1 MLFIRFVSFVD
12 FMPQFEVGQKELIDI
27 HHYTYLIDMCS
38 LGKAPEALA
47 QLVYDM
53 NEILAHQ
60 IYFSTQ
66 NRNNYHKMM
75 KTDQFIYSKAYKVF
89 LQHFMGVEWF
99 SEYIGLGLS
108 DINPKEK
115 DINCLT
121 QTVFYTHDLMRSQM
135 YRQEYEFEKECI
147 NQMARTNWRRFTSF
161 FNGSHIPSRSYRA
174 EISIGRGYT
183 YSKYNTLMHFLN
195 IAEAY
200 WSNPDVNNIQV
211 FGKDIRTLLAISCQ
225 KIFFNPRHCGYY
237 YYGPLELRQ
246 NYRVELDLA
255 LGSVTGAAGPQVSMS
270 SGGRN
275 EFNNLTIVDRV
286 YEFSYLKG
294 ILQKLFESAN
304 GARFKSDNGVLNLL
318 LLSLQLDFGLFD
330 EYAKLLNIPFM
341 KDLQHEADTKELQVE
356 IANLIYDFDRKHN
369 ADSVTRS
376 KVETL
381 IFQAS
386 YNFIINKNFDLHS
399 PQFKLIQMLNGDPD
413 YQEYLLLCK
422 IYMSLCQIN
431 KSVEV
436 DYYKIKCNGLFHIV
450 IPQNFS
456 KKTSDYLEQI
466 TIHHS
471 FSEIDGIMKY
481 DDISVFDLRPH
492 QPEINLYTIKL
503 QSKTDIQSMVKY
515 IEFTNVFQTLS
526 TEEQYLIFIGDNVI
540 LVDVVDGGE
549 MNIRI
554 NQVDANI
561 STIFFNEA
569 ISFIPCFKYTEGE
582 DVIMFTSRNIHYL
595 VDKGGQYC
603 PDYYG
608 MKHELIDCIIS
619 DELYCDLNDDP
630 AFRQSKLSDL
640 VTESKVVVYFPD
652 YLLLVSSRQQLINL
666 LDYAIYIR
674 NISFFILVLFML
686 ERTSM
691 TLTYKEKKDK
701 VVQITG

>member
-1 MLFIRFVSFVD
+1 
-12 FMPQFEVGQKELIDI
+12 MPQFEVGQQELIDI

-38 LGKAPEALA
+38 LGEIPEALS
-47 QLVYDM
+47 QLVLAM
-53 NEILAHQ
+53 NQDFAQ
-60 IYFSTQ
+60 KIYYSTQ
-66 NRNNYHKMM
+66 NRNSYHKIM
-75 KTDQFIYSKAYKVF
+75 KTSQFLNSKAFSHF
-89 LQHFMGVEWF
+89 LHHFMGVEWF
-99 SEYIGLGLS
+99 GEYIGLGFS
-108 DINPKEK
+108 TINPKEK

-121 QTVFYTHDLMRSQM
+121 QTVFYSQDLMRSQQ
-135 YRQEYEFEKECI
+135 YRQEYEFEKECV
-147 NQMARTNWRRFTSF
+147 NEMSRANSRGFMSMFGGR
-161 FNGSHIPSRSYRA
+161 HIADRQYRA
-174 EISIGRGYT
+174 ELSIGKGYT

-195 IAEAY
+195 VAEAY
-200 WSNPDVNNIQV
+200 WTNPDVNNIQV
-211 FGKDIRTLLAISCQ
+211 FGKDVRTLLAITCQ
-225 KIFFNPRHCGYY
+225 KIFFNPHHCGYY
-237 YYGPLELRQ
+237 YYGPLELRGS
-246 NYRVELDLA
+246 YRVELDLA
-255 LGSVTGAAGPQVSMS
+255 LGSATGSAGPQVSMIQG
-270 SGGRN
+270 GGRN
-275 EFNNLTIVDRV
+275 DMNHLTIVDRV
-286 YEFSYLKG
+286 YEFSYLRG
-294 ILQKLFESAN
+294 ILRKLFEGAN
-304 GARFKSDNGVLNLL
+304 GKHFKSDNGVLNLMM
-318 LLSLQLDFGLFD
+318 LSLQLDFGLFD

-376 KVETL
+376 KVEHL

-386 YNFIINKNFDLHS
+386 YNFIVNKNFDLHS
-399 PQFKLIQMLNGDPD
+399 NQFKLIQMLNGDPD
-413 YQEYLLLCK
+413 YQEYVLLCK

-466 TIHHS
+466 TTHHS
-471 FSEIDGIMKY
+471 FSERDGIMKY

-503 QSKTDIQSMVKY
+503 QSQTDVQSMVKY

-526 TEEQYLIFIGDNVI
+526 SEEQYLIFIGDNVI
-540 LVDVVDGGE
+540 LVDVVDGRE

-554 NQVDANI
+554 NQVDASV

-569 ISFIPCFKYTEGE
+569 MSFIPCFKYAEGE
-582 DVIMFTSRNIHYL
+582 DIILFTSRNIHYL
-595 VDKGGQYC
+595 VDKGGQFC

-608 MKHELIDCIIS
+608 MKHELIDCMFS
-619 DELYCDLNDDP
+619 EELYSDLNDDP
-630 AFRQSKLSDL
+630 RFKQSKLSDL

-652 YLLLVSSRQQLINL
+652 YLLLVTSRQQLINL
-666 LDYAIYIR
+666 LDYALYIR
-674 NISFFILVLFML
+674 NVSFFILVLFML

-691 TLTYKEKKDK
+691 KLTYEKEKDK

>member
-1 MLFIRFVSFVD
+1 MCIFIAD
-12 FMPQFEVGQKELIDI
+12 FMPQFEVGQQELIDI

-38 LGKAPEALA
+38 LGVMPEALG
-47 QLVYDM
+47 QLVNSM
-53 NEILAHQ
+53 NEVLVQ
-60 IYFSTQ
+60 NIYFSTQ
-66 NRNNYHKMM
+66 NRNNYHKMV
-75 KTDQFIYSKAYKVF
+75 KTDQFINSKVYQFF
-89 LQHFMGVEWF
+89 LRHFMGVEWF
-99 SEYIGLGLS
+99 DQYIGLGLS

-121 QTVFYTHDLMRSQM
+121 QTVFYAQDLMRSQM

-147 NQMARTNWRRFTSF
+147 NEMSRANSRRFTSMF
-161 FNGSHIPSRSYRA
+161 GGRHIASRKYRA
-174 EISIGRGYT
+174 ELSIGRGYT

-195 IAEAY
+195 VAEAY
-200 WSNPDVNNIQV
+200 WSNPDVNNIQI
-211 FGKDIRTLLAISCQ
+211 FGKDIRTLLAVSCQ
-225 KIFFNPRHCGYY
+225 KIFFNPCHSGYY
-237 YYGPLELRQ
+237 YYGPLELRG

-255 LGSVTGAAGPQVSMS
+255 LGSATGQAGPQVSMS
-270 SGGRN
+270 SGERTETN
-275 EFNNLTIVDRV
+275 YLTIVDRV

-294 ILQKLFESAN
+294 ILRNLFESAK

-330 EYAKLLNIPFM
+330 NYAKLLNIPFM

-356 IANLIYDFDRKHN
+356 IANLIYDFDRKHA

-376 KVETL
+376 KVEHL

-386 YNFIINKNFDLHS
+386 YNFIVNKNFDLHS
-399 PQFKLIQMLNGDPD
+399 NQFKLIQMLNGDPD

-471 FSEIDGIMKY
+471 FSESDGIMKY

-503 QSKTDIQSMVKY
+503 QSKNDIQSMVKY

-526 TEEQYLIFIGDNVI
+526 SEEQYLIFIGDNVI
-540 LVDVVDGGE
+540 LVDIKDGRE
-549 MNIRI
+549 MNILI
-554 NQVDANI
+554 NQVDANV

-595 VDKGGQYC
+595 VDKGGQFC

-630 AFRQSKLSDL
+630 NFRQSKLSDL

-666 LDYAIYIR
+666 LDYALYIR
-674 NISFFILVLFML
+674 NVSFFILVLFML
-686 ERTSM
+686 QRTSM
-691 TLTYKEKKDK
+691 KLTYKEKIDK
-701 VVQITG
+701 VIQITG

>member
-1 MLFIRFVSFVD
+1 
-12 FMPQFEVGQKELIDI
+12 MPQFEVGQQELIDI

-38 LGKAPEALA
+38 LGKLPEALG
-47 QLVYDM
+47 QLVFDM
-53 NEILAHQ
+53 NEDLAKK

-75 KTDQFIYSKAYKVF
+75 KTNQFESSKAYRIF

-99 SEYIGLGLS
+99 DEYIGLGLS

-121 QTVFYTHDLMRSQM
+121 QTVFYSQDLMRQQQF
-135 YRQEYEFEKECI
+135 RQEYEFEKECV
-147 NQMARTNWRRFTSF
+147 NEMARANCRRFGSM
-161 FNGSHIPSRSYRA
+161 FNGRHIATRSYKA
-174 EISIGRGYT
+174 ELQIGKGYT

-195 IAEAY
+195 VAKAY

-211 FGKDIRTLLAISCQ
+211 FGKDIRTLLAVTCQ

-237 YYGPLELRQ
+237 YYGPLELRG

-255 LGSVTGAAGPQVSMS
+255 LGSATGQAGPQVSMTN
-270 SGGRN
+270 GGRSEMN
-275 EFNNLTIVDRV
+275 YLTIVDRV

-294 ILQKLFESAN
+294 ILQNLFESAK
-304 GARFKSDNGVLNLL
+304 GDRFKSDNGVLNLMM
-318 LLSLQLDFGLFD
+318 LSLQLDFGLFD

-369 ADSVTRS
+369 ADAVTRS
-376 KVETL
+376 KVEHL

-386 YNFIINKNFDLHS
+386 YNFIVNKNFDLHS

-413 YQEYLLLCK
+413 YQEYVLLCK

-471 FSEIDGIMKY
+471 FSESDGIMKY
-481 DDISVFDLRPH
+481 DDMSVFDLRPH

-503 QSKTDIQSMVKY
+503 QSKTAVQSMVKY

-526 TEEQYLIFIGDNVI
+526 SEEQYLIFIGDNVI
-540 LVDVVDGGE
+540 LVDVVDGKE
-549 MNIRI
+549 MKIRI
-554 NQVDANI
+554 NQVDANV

-595 VDKGGQYC
+595 VDKGGQFC

-608 MKHELIDCIIS
+608 MKHELVDCIFS
-619 DELYCDLNDDP
+619 DELYSDLNDDP
-630 AFRQSKLSDL
+630 RFRQSKISDL

-666 LDYAIYIR
+666 LDYAVYIR
-674 NISFFILVLFML
+674 NVSFFILVLFML

-691 TLTYKEKKDK
+691 TLTYQEKKDK

>member
-1 MLFIRFVSFVD
+1 
-12 FMPQFEVGQKELIDI
+12 MPQFEVGQQELIDI

-38 LGKAPEALA
+38 LGKAPEALG
-47 QLVYDM
+47 QLVLDM
-53 NEILAHQ
+53 NEELAQ
-60 IYFSTQ
+60 KIYYSTQ
-66 NRNNYHKMM
+66 NRNNYHKIM
-75 KTDQFIYSKAYKVF
+75 KSNQFENSKAYRHF

-99 SEYIGLGLS
+99 GEYIGLGLS

-121 QTVFYTHDLMRSQM
+121 QTVFYSQDLMRSQQF
-135 YRQEYEFEKECI
+135 RQEYEFEKECV
-147 NQMARTNWRRFTSF
+147 NEMARANSRRFNSM
-161 FNGSHIPSRSYRA
+161 FNGRHIATRQYRA
-174 EISIGRGYT
+174 EVSIGKGYT

-195 IAEAY
+195 VAEAY

-211 FGKDIRTLLAISCQ
+211 FGKDIRTLLSITCQ

-237 YYGPLELRQ
+237 YYGPLELRG

-255 LGSVTGAAGPQVSMS
+255 LGSATGNAGPQVSMTN
-270 SGGRN
+270 GGRSDLN
-275 EFNNLTIVDRV
+275 YLTIVDRV

-294 ILQKLFESAN
+294 ILQSLFDSAK
-304 GARFKSDNGVLNLL
+304 GARFKSDNGVLNLMM
-318 LLSLQLDFGLFD
+318 LSLQLDFGLFD

-369 ADSVTRS
+369 EDAVTRS
-376 KVETL
+376 KVEHL

-386 YNFIINKNFDLHS
+386 YNFIVNKNFDLHS
-399 PQFKLIQMLNGDPD
+399 NQFKLIQMLNGDPD
-413 YQEYLLLCK
+413 YQEYVLLCK

-456 KKTSDYLEQI
+456 KKTSDYLEHI

-471 FSEIDGIMKY
+471 FSESEGIMKY

-503 QSKTDIQSMVKY
+503 QSKTDVQSMVKY

-526 TEEQYLIFIGDNVI
+526 SEEQYLVFIGDNVI
-540 LVDVVDGGE
+540 LFDVVDGKE

-554 NQVDANI
+554 NRVDANV

-582 DVIMFTSRNIHYL
+582 DVIVFTSRNIHYL
-595 VDKGGQYC
+595 VDKGGQFC

-608 MKHELIDCIIS
+608 MKHEVVDCMFS
-619 DELYCDLNDDP
+619 DELFSDLNDDP
-630 AFRQSKLSDL
+630 RFRQSKLSDL

-666 LDYAIYIR
+666 LDYAVYIR
-674 NISFFILVLFML
+674 NVSFFILVLFML

-691 TLTYKEKKDK
+691 KLRYEERKDK